1 MSLEDMIAKKAKEAL
16 EAKFGVDPDEYLGK
30 VGMSTDSVIE
40 KAGGMLGLGGM
51 LGEHTPSAEHGAEHH
66 AEHPTENNEDNED
79 REASTDD
86 NDDNREQEDD
96 SRDSRDE
103 DDNQNDDQE
112 ETRPEGEEEETDD
125 SER

>member
-66 AEHPTENNEDNED
+66 AEHPTENNED